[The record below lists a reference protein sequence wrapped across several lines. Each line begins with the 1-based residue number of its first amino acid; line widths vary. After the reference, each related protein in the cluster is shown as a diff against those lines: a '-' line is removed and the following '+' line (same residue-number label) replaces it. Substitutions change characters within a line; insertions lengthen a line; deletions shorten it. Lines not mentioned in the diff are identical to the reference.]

1 VILLENSSEWNLS
14 AKEGYSKKREEQGL
28 KSKKV
33 KPHFKRSMFQK
44 KGREKKDKIYKLLG
58 EILSKERKKGDHIF
72 L

>member
-44 KGREKKDKIYKLLG
+44 KR
-58 EILSKERKKGDHIF
+58 ERKKG
-72 L
+72 